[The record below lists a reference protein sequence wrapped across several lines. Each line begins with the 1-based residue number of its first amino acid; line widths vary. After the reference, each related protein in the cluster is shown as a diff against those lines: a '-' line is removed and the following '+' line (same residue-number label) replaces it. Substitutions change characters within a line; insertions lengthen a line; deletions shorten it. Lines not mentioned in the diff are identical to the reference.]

1 MPERN
6 YTYAELRAM
15 QQDAIERVMEMQRR
29 ANERLGRTPHSGG
42 QNRVS
47 NQNNAGNL
55 FSQPQS
61 QATSQARSGN
71 APPRSMHP
79 SAPQGESFFS
89 SGAFEGIAKRL
100 GLESD
105 QLLLIG
111 LLLLQLNEGADAEL
125 ILGIFYL
132 LI

>member
-29 ANERLGRTPHSGG
+29 ANERLGRAPHSGG
-42 QNRVS
+42 QSRAS
-47 NQNNAGNL
+47 SQNNTENPFTPPRRQAS
-55 FSQPQS
+55 SQNRNG
-61 QATSQARSGN
+61 T
-71 APPRSMHP
+71 APPRSMRP

-111 LLLLQLNEGADAEL
+111 LLLLLLNEGADAEL